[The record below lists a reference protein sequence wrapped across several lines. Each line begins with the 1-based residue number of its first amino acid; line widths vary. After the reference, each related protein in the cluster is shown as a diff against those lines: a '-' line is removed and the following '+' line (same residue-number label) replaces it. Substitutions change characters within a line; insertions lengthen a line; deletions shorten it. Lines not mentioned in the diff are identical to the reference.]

1 MVNGIKFN
9 SYMKKIV
16 GLIGSYTFFY
26 LGDWTSI
33 LMEKTGWDWLYL
45 IYREFMNWSL
55 NLQYWADLDRPW
67 KEPSES
73 DVEKD

>member
-1 MVNGIKFN
+1 MR
-9 SYMKKIV
+9 KIV

-33 LMEKTGWDWLYL
+33 LMEKTDWDWLYPS
-45 IYREFMNWSL
+45 YKQFMNWSL

-67 KEPSES
+67 KEPTQNDLEN
-73 DVEKD
+73 E